1 MHKAWFPGVAKSS
14 ILLGCYGAHTDQS
27 KRCSYFYI
35 GKIIA
40 HFLKCVCFENCDGL
54 FVQGFEEDR
63 PKDSEK
69 WS

>member
-1 MHKAWFPGVAKSS
+1 M
-14 ILLGCYGAHTDQS
+14 AH
-27 KRCSYFYI
+27 C
-35 GKIIA
+35 
-40 HFLKCVCFENCDGL
+40 LKCVCFENCDGF